1 MVEDMRVYIA
11 NLGKYNEGYLV
22 GDWFSF
28 PIDEEDVA
36 ERIGL
41 NERYEE
47 YAVHDTENFPIEIG
61 EYISIEE
68 LNEMFEMIEELPDY
82 ITDELDEF
90 ISHYG
95 SLEEVYDHKD
105 DVCRY
110 YYRNTFYQPRC
121 YHVNTILQFY
131 VVLLHFFF
139 VV

>member
-82 ITDELDEF
+82 IT
-90 ISHYG
+90 SWT
-95 SLEEVYDHKD
+95 SLSLITAVWKKCTPIRTTCIAIPI
-105 DVCRY
+105 VK
-110 YYRNTFYQPRC
+110 P
-121 YHVNTILQFY
+121 
-131 VVLLHFFF
+131 
-139 VV
+139 